1 MCFLVKYA
9 SLPNASFRWK
19 LKLSSS
25 NHAVANV
32 QLTSPNLYIFLS
44 DDAQTALAT
53 AQEKERAATEHAL
66 EANTRI
72 TSLGSQ
78 LATYRQEKSRLEA
91 LLEMER
97 ARFEAAEE
105 GKSRYM
111 WAAEWVEEAFITAP
125 RKLGQ
130 TQKQSTPLERAN
142 QN

>member
-1 MCFLVKYA
+1 M
-9 SLPNASFRWK
+9 
-19 LKLSSS
+19 
-25 NHAVANV
+25 
-32 QLTSPNLYIFLS
+32 YIFMS

-130 TQKQSTPLERAN
+130 TKTKHTTGKSKPKLVRGPVVRGIHQSIAKRHQFENCYYYKVLYGR
-142 QN
+142 